1 MTTPVLV
8 DVTRGA
14 LVESRHRGL
23 IAVVDAQGNLQQ
35 HLGDVETQVCMRSLA
50 KPFQALP
57 VITSGAAQ
65 AFGFGPEVL
74 ALFSGSLS
82 GQDFQVEL
90 VTQVLARLGLDL
102 EALQCGTHPPLHRG
116 AAQALSQERLKPTP
130 LHHTCA
136 GKHASML
143 ALCVHHGWPLEDY
156 LSVDHPVQQLILRT
170 VARMVGVP
178 PDRISVA
185 LDGCGA
191 PVFYAPLKNIALG
204 YARLA
209 GAMKDSPGGALMA
222 AILAHPR
229 HIAGDGRLDTEIM
242 TALPGRVF
250 AKSGAEGG
258 YAMALADR
266 GLGAALKIED
276 GQARA
281 LNPAVVTVLEQ
292 LGCLTD
298 EAREA
303 LKSYFSPLILN
314 HRKEEVGRIKPVF
327 KLAEG

>member
-1 MTTPVLV
+1 MDP
-8 DVTRGA
+8 
-14 LVESRHRGL
+14 
-23 IAVVDAQGNLQQ
+23 QGNLQH
-35 HLGDVETQVCMRSLA
+35 HLGDVEAQVCLRSLA

-65 AFGFGPEVL
+65 GFGFGPEVL

-90 VTQVLARLGLDL
+90 VTKVLDRLGLTL

-116 AAQALSQERLKPTP
+116 AAQALSREGLKPTA

-136 GKHASML
+136 GKHAAML
-143 ALCVHHGWPLEDY
+143 ALCVHHGWPLENY
-156 LSVDHPVQQLILRT
+156 LNVDHPVQLLILRT

-178 PDRISVA
+178 PDRIAVA
-185 LDGCGA
+185 IDGCGA

-209 GAMKDSPGGALMA
+209 AAEKGSPAGDLMA
-222 AILAHPR
+222 AILEHPR
-229 HIAGDGRLDTEIM
+229 HIAGDGRLDTEVM

-258 YAMALADR
+258 YALALAEK
-266 GLGAALKIED
+266 GLGVALKIED

-281 LNPAVVTVLEQ
+281 LNPAVVTTLEQ
-292 LGCLTD
+292 LEVLTD
-298 EAREA
+298 EARQR
-303 LKSYFSPLILN
+303 LKSYFSPPIVN
-314 HRKEEVGRIKPVF
+314 HRREEVGRIQPVF

>member
-14 LVESRHRGL
+14 LVESRHRGV
-23 IAVVDAQGNLQQ
+23 IAVVDAQGGIRHQ
-35 HLGDVETQVCMRSLA
+35 LGDPETQVCMRSLA

-65 AFGFGPEVL
+65 AFGLGPQEL

-90 VTQVLARLGLDL
+90 VTQVLARIGLKV
-102 EALQCGTHPPLHRG
+102 EVLQCGSHPPLHRG
-116 AAQALSQERLKPTP
+116 SAQALSKAGLKPTA

-136 GKHASML
+136 GKHACML
-143 ALCVHHGWPLEDY
+143 VLCVHHGWPLENY
-156 LSVDHPVQQLILRT
+156 LDPDHPVQRLILRT

-178 PDRISVA
+178 PDKITVA
-185 LDGCGA
+185 IDGCSA
-191 PVFYAPLKNIALG
+191 PVFYVPLKNIALG

-209 GAMKDSPGGALMA
+209 AAEKDSPARKLMD

-229 HIAGDGRLDTEIM
+229 HIAGDGRLDTEVM
-242 TALPGRVF
+242 LAVPGRAF

-258 YAMALADR
+258 YALALTDG
-266 GLGAALKIED
+266 GLGVALKIED
-276 GQARA
+276 GQARG

-292 LGCLTD
+292 LGYLTA

-303 LKSYFSPLILN
+303 LKSYFRPPILN
-314 HRKEEVGRIKPVF
+314 HRKEEVGRIQPVF
-327 KLAEG
+327 KLA